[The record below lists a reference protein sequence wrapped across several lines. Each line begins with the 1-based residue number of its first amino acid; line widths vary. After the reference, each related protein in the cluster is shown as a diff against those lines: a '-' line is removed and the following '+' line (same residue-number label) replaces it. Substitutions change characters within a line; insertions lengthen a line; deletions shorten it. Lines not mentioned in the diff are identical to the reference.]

1 MLEWIATLLNSALS
15 DGRLCGSDSG
25 GAAGVLQIT
34 LQKTLT
40 ELRASY
46 GSIKDLLTGRM
57 PLAYT
62 QLVQIMADLL
72 ILATPLA
79 LIHSVGGVG
88 AVIGTGLVTLF
99 HSSILSL
106 AKMFLDPLNNDQY
119 SGNMGINVATLI
131 QETNFGSS
139 RWFRSA
145 AWVPE
150 ETLPLDR
157 LLRTPP
163 PPPPPPSPPSPSPP
177 QSDSAQGD
185 TADAPRSSVG

>member
-1 MLEWIATLLNSALS
+1 M
-15 DGRLCGSDSG
+15 
-25 GAAGVLQIT
+25 
-34 LQKTLT
+34 
-40 ELRASY
+40 
-46 GSIKDLLTGRM
+46 
-57 PLAYT
+57 
-62 QLVQIMADLL
+62 
-72 ILATPLA
+72 
-79 LIHSVGGVG
+79 GGVG

-163 PPPPPPSPPSPSPP
+163 PPPSPPSPSPP

>member
-1 MLEWIATLLNSALS
+1 
-15 DGRLCGSDSG
+15 
-25 GAAGVLQIT
+25 
-34 LQKTLT
+34 
-40 ELRASY
+40 LR
-46 GSIKDLLTGRM
+46 
-57 PLAYT
+57 
-62 QLVQIMADLL
+62 QVQIMADLL

-79 LIHSVGGVG
+79 LVHSVGGVG

-131 QETNFGSS
+131 QETNVGSS

-150 ETLPLDR
+150 ETLPLNR

-163 PPPPPPSPPSPSPP
+163 PPPPPPHQPP
-177 QSDSAQGD
+177 QPPPQPQWRDSAQGD
-185 TADAPRSSVG
+185 TAETPRSSAG